1 MFKNASIM
9 VMLEDNNMLEVCKL
23 ETDRNTQISICKSF
37 SEAYRKYITGKEKI
51 KFDGKYKPEN
61 DEILCISD
69 FILSEDVVSA
79 IKEPA
84 GVKTFI
90 PDEENKECIRAIFV
104 GEEKENKVKIAFQ
117 KFKKEQ
123 YITMKGINLFFDRE
137 TFKEE
142 KRFGISISD
151 CVDCIYDD
159 GDLQFES
166 YYMARQIFDLREH
179 YRIATDEEVE
189 SFIKINSINFEDEDI
204 FKKQSDSI
212 VRKKIASIMDSK
224 VFENYSAN
232 DIKKIGK
239 STGVE
244 IKVKDKKIVI
254 PEDKKKMK
262 ILLGFLDEEVY
273 KGVFSKD
280 TFITNSKRVVT

>member
-23 ETDRNTQISICKSF
+23 ETDRNTQKSICKSF
-37 SEAYRKYITGKEKI
+37 SEAYGKYVTGKERI

-69 FILSEDVVSA
+69 FDIPEDVFSA
-79 IKEPA
+79 IEEPA
-84 GVKTFI
+84 GIKTFI
-90 PDEENKECIRAIFV
+90 PDEYANECIRSIFV
-104 GEEKENKVKIAFQ
+104 GEKKEDKIKIAFQ
-117 KFKKEQ
+117 KFKKDQ
-123 YITMKGINLFFDRE
+123 YISMKGFNLFFDKE
-137 TFKEE
+137 TFREE

-166 YYMARQIFDLREH
+166 YYMARQIFDLREY

-189 SFIKINSINFEDEDI
+189 SFTKIKSINFENEDI
-204 FKKQSDSI
+204 FKRQSDSI

-224 VFENYSAN
+224 VLNKYSAN
-232 DIKKIGK
+232 DIKNIGK

-244 IKVKDKKIVI
+244 IKVRNKKIVI